1 MFPLS
6 TSLWALCIG
15 ITVYR
20 LIVYKTQSENI
31 YLYFHLLCWGFP
43 LGLSVF
49 GSIKHMYGEAGSWCW
64 VSSEKNQILMQY
76 VEMIGIFILIL
87 GIYVRVLWW
96 TISSQSV
103 GSSRMRQRYK
113 EDVQRILWF
122 PLVFLIAW
130 SGGLINRLYSTLH
143 DESYALNILM
153 YITIPSCGWLNA
165 IAYVVFERA
174 YHTRTPR
181 IYYRTSTLEHRYAVT
196 NNDIQIM
203 YSKMFPCCRR
213 HRRGKDPSSPDSMSN
228 GQSTHHHHHHPRTM
242 SPYSA
247 SDQESLLP
255 AHMLRALKHDPTL
268 SPDCMKVRT
277 TVVLSHTHR
286 RKYIQNQ
293 HI

>member
-1 MFPLS
+1 
-6 TSLWALCIG
+6 
-15 ITVYR
+15 
-20 LIVYKTQSENI
+20 
-31 YLYFHLLCWGFP
+31 
-43 LGLSVF
+43 
-49 GSIKHMYGEAGSWCW
+49 MYGEAGSWCW

-76 VEMIGIFILIL
+76 VEMIGIFIMIL

-165 IAYVVFERA
+165 IAYVVFSSC
-174 YHTRTPR
+174 HSVTRSLIYISR
-181 IYYRTSTLEHRYAVT
+181 ISTLEHRYAVT
-196 NNDIQIM
+196 NNDIQVM
-203 YSKMFPCCRR
+203 YSKIFPCCR
-213 HRRGKDPSSPDSMSN
+213 RRGKDPSSPDSMSN
-228 GQSTHHHHHHPRTM
+228 GQSTHHHDRTM

>member
-1 MFPLS
+1 MCTISYTLFVSDVPLHNDAKKLSTTLLERLQQDSLTRSETPLILSMTMSNLIQHVNQLIGAAMYLNTGYSHSGTWCQVQAFVEQMFPLS

-165 IAYVVFERA
+165 IAY
-174 YHTRTPR
+174 
-181 IYYRTSTLEHRYAVT
+181 AVT

-228 GQSTHHHHHHPRTM
+228 GQST
-242 SPYSA
+242 
-247 SDQESLLP
+247 
-255 AHMLRALKHDPTL
+255 
-268 SPDCMKVRT
+268 V
-277 TVVLSHTHR
+277 
-286 RKYIQNQ
+286 
-293 HI
+293 